1 MEETWGCKMRGPLGW
16 GAAGDLQRLIEN
28 VPGGDG
34 AEPST
39 PVQSPSARAISHL
52 TQYRTVPHL
61 GLPRDPGAG
70 PASLPVGALGLAGRC
85 EAALSYVASG
95 TVVW

>member
-1 MEETWGCKMRGPLGW
+1 MEETWGCKFRGPLGW

-28 VPGGDG
+28 VPGRYG

-39 PVQSPSARAISHL
+39 PVQSPSAR
-52 TQYRTVPHL
+52 YRTVPLL
-61 GLPRDPGAG
+61 GLPRDPRAG
-70 PASLPVGALGLAGRC
+70 LASLPVGALGLSGRC

-95 TVVW
+95 IVVW